1 MATLE
6 LDPRTTALI
15 IIDLQR
21 GVVGRQTAPY
31 PAADVVDRCAKLA
44 ADFRSQNAPIV
55 YVRVDIANMFD
66 VPVDSSMRPPGSP
79 PPPPEF
85 SELIPEAGFQPGDLF
100 VTKRS
105 WGAFGS
111 TDLEKLLRDRGILTV
126 VIGGIATN
134 FGVESTARNAKDL
147 GFAVVL
153 PEDAMTSLSAEAHQ
167 FAVQQIFPR
176 LARVRKAAEIS
187 FSGA

>member
-1 MATLE
+1 MATLD

-21 GVVGRQTAPY
+21 GIVGRQTVPY
-31 PAADVVDRCAKLA
+31 AAADVVEKCAQLA
-44 ADFRSQNAPIV
+44 SAFRRQNAPVV
-55 YVRVDIANMFD
+55 YVRVDIANVFNM
-66 VPVDSSMRPPGSP
+66 PVDSPMLPPGSP
-79 PPPPEF
+79 PPPPDF

-126 VIGGIATN
+126 VIAGIATN
-134 FGVESTARNAKDL
+134 FGVESTARSAKDL

-153 PEDAMTSLSAEAHQ
+153 PEDAMTSLSAEAHH
-167 FAVQQIFPR
+167 FAVEHIFPR
-176 LARVRKAAEIS
+176 LARVRKSAEIVLV
-187 FSGA
+187 